1 MWPSFSQDLRYALRR
16 LAQQPGFSL
25 AVAVILAAGIGAT
38 SAVFS
43 IVYGVLLRPLPF
55 PAADRLVVLNETARH
70 FWGSVSAPNF
80 LDWRDQNRTFASMA
94 VYRSGGLNLTGKFSP
109 QRVEFAEVSS
119 GFFESLDVDASRGRL
134 FTSGEYLP
142 GGPNVAVISSGLW
155 NSVFGADPGL
165 LGRSI
170 ELGGVPYTV
179 VGVLAEE
186 LAYPTGIRM
195 WLPNH
200 LDTEF
205 ARNRDTHFFSAV
217 GRLKPEASLE
227 EARADLSAIAGRLEQ
242 QYPDTNRGRGAR
254 VTPLLEQTV
263 ARVRPA
269 LLVLVVAVGLVL
281 LIACANVA
289 NLLLARGVSRQRE
302 MALRAALGASRAR
315 ILRQLLTESAVLGL
329 AGAMLGLAIAYGAV
343 AALPAVIPAGTLPRA
358 AGIALDGRV
367 LLFTLAAGLVTAAV
381 FGLAPAFA
389 AARVDPQSGLQHG
402 SARSTA
408 SSGIARLRSG
418 LIFSEV
424 LLATVLLAGGG
435 LLIRTLGALLHVDP
449 GFEPGHVETA
459 QIYLPKM
466 APAEVKTTLERM
478 EQMTARL
485 AALPGVEAASSTAFL
500 PLSGYNINSDF
511 VMEGRPVEDVAHRP
525 VAEMRF
531 VARDFFRVLRIPLLA
546 GRDLSAR
553 DIEGAPLVAIIN
565 RHMARHFWGEA
576 NAIGKRFAFF
586 DVQNHP
592 QWMEIV
598 GVAGDVHTF
607 GLGDDVRDE
616 VYLPLRQQRPEDL
629 SQLSGQLSISFVV
642 RTAGAPETLAAAIPG
657 ALASVDNTMPVGRV
671 ESMAV
676 LLGNSL
682 ARQRFAATLLGV
694 FAGLALVLAGA
705 GIYAV
710 MAYLVAERTHE
721 MGVRLALGATPG
733 GLVRLILWGGMR
745 LTLLGAFAGLAASLA
760 AARLLAGQLFGVTPA
775 DPESYLIATVLLAL
789 TAALACC
796 LPALRAGRV
805 DPMVAL
811 RYE

>member
-1 MWPSFSQDLRYALRR
+1 MWQSFTQDLRHALRR
-16 LAQQPGFSL
+16 LAHQPGFSL
-25 AVAVILAAGIGAT
+25 AVVLILAAGIGAT

-43 IVYGVLLRPLPF
+43 IVDGVLLRPLPF
-55 PAADRLVVLNETARH
+55 PAADRLVVLNETTRG
-70 FWGSVSAPNF
+70 FWGSLSAPNF
-80 LDWRDQNRTFASMA
+80 LDWKDQNRTFASMA
-94 VYRSGGLNLTGKFSP
+94 VYRSGGLNLTGKFAP

-119 GFFESLDVDASRGRL
+119 GFFECLGVHAMRGRL

-155 NSVFGADPGL
+155 NSVFGAAPGM

-170 ELGGVPYTV
+170 ELGGTPYTV
-179 VGVLAEE
+179 VGILAEE
-186 LAYPTGIRM
+186 LAYPTGIRV

-200 LDTEF
+200 LDTAF
-205 ARNRDTHFFSAV
+205 ARNRDTHFFSAI

-227 EARADLSAIAGRLEQ
+227 EARADLSAVARRLEQ

-269 LLVLVVAVGLVL
+269 LLILLAAVGLVL

-315 ILRQLLTESAVLGL
+315 IVRQLLTESAVLGL
-329 AGAMLGLAIAYGAV
+329 LGAGLGLAIAYGAV
-343 AALPAVIPAGTLPRA
+343 AVLPAVIPARTLPRA
-358 AGIALDGRV
+358 AGVELDARV
-367 LLFTLAAGLVTAAV
+367 LLFTLAAGLLTAAI

-389 AARVDPQSGLQHG
+389 SVRVDPQSGLQQG
-402 SARSTA
+402 STRSTP
-408 SSGIARLRSG
+408 SSGIARLRSS
-418 LIFSEV
+418 LIFAEV
-424 LLATVLLAGGG
+424 MLATLLLVGGG

-449 GFEPGHVETA
+449 GFEPAHVETA

-466 APAEVKTTLERM
+466 TPAEVKAMLDRVD
-478 EQMTARL
+478 QMTARL
-485 AALPGVEAASSTAFL
+485 GALPGAEVASSTAYL

-511 VMEGRPVEDVAHRP
+511 VIEGRPVEDVAHRP

-531 VARDFFRVLRIPLLA
+531 ISPGFFRVLGIPLLA

-553 DIEGAPLVAIIN
+553 DNEGAPLVAVIN
-565 RHMARHFWGEA
+565 RHMARRFWGEG

-586 DVQNHP
+586 DVRNQP
-592 QWMEIV
+592 QWMEII
-598 GVAGDVHTF
+598 GVIGDVHTF

-616 VYLPLRQQRPEDL
+616 VYLPLRQQSAEDL
-629 SQLSGQLSISFVV
+629 SELSGELSISFVL
-642 RTAGAPETLAAAIPG
+642 RNSGPPEALAAAITG

-682 ARQRFAATLLGV
+682 ARQRFAATLLGA
-694 FAGLALVLAGA
+694 FALLALVLAGA

-721 MGVRLALGATPG
+721 MGVRLALGATPKG
-733 GLVRLILWGGMR
+733 VVGLILWSGMR
-745 LTLLGAFAGLAASLA
+745 LTLLGATAGLAASLA
-760 AARLLAGQLFGVTPA
+760 ATRLLAGQLFGVTPA
-775 DPESYLIATVLLAL
+775 DPPSYLLATALLAL